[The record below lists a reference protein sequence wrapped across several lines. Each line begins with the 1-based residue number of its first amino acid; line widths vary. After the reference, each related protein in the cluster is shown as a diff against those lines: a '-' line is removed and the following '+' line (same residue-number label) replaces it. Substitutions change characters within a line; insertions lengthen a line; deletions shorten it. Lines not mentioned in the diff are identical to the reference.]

1 MHQEFCDPKQFLFKA
16 HGPGLESTENT
27 SSKNQT
33 TPCKYKVKMNA
44 FVTWGIRLR
53 IDLVRQQTLEQPFGP
68 DSSDPLGKVRTS
80 FQHRNQMFN
89 ICFQSHPHSWMHF
102 KWHAGI
108 MNGMVGIGIHLRKL
122 GTPIMGEIVMAMV
135 GCASSSTSTWARR
148 ARARTPT
155 HPNPMPL
162 LRTLKRKGEKRREY
176 KTKQNA
182 ARAAE
187 TSTKQ

>member
-53 IDLVRQQTLEQPFGP
+53 IDLVRQQTVEQPFGP

-135 GCASSSTSTWARR
+135 GCASSSTSSLSFHFPYGICLGFVWD
-148 ARARTPT
+148 
-155 HPNPMPL
+155 L
-162 LRTLKRKGEKRREY
+162 FGICLVLKREISKSGREPHMSRY
-176 KTKQNA
+176 GDMVA
-182 ARAAE
+182 
-187 TSTKQ
+187 